1 MNYPHRGGHCRNR
14 SFDNNNFRPETG
26 STSVYKIVMIQ
37 HVGKNIT
44 KPSALKFFGYNFS
57 FELFVKK
64 SHPILWMAFEKNN
77 HLFFLNLSS
86 RFDMKFFISFFV
98 IKGDMCTFFNVVV
111 DNIFGQ

>member
-37 HVGKNIT
+37 HEGKNIT

-64 SHPILWMAFEKNN
+64 KPSNSLDGF
-77 HLFFLNLSS
+77 
-86 RFDMKFFISFFV
+86 
-98 IKGDMCTFFNVVV
+98 
-111 DNIFGQ
+111 